1 MQCLAAGASQT
12 APPGRLLREARA
24 LLVCAGLVLA
34 GWQPP
39 GAHAA
44 VVIANLP
51 VATNGG
57 SSVSA
62 TSWKALVF
70 TTGSSATRI
79 DRVVLGLNPLFQ
91 INVPSQAKVEIA
103 LFGSAAN
110 VPTVQLATT
119 GLQDV
124 SIQQLQQTYEFPIA
138 SGFNLAA
145 NTQYALVIRSDGSA
159 IKWGNTAGSQPT
171 ASGGF
176 TYNAFAGSADSGATW
191 TSLGVNTEN
200 ALQLSVTAP
209 TPTPVP
215 ALSGWALAA
224 FGLLL
229 AGAGVRL
236 NRPRRG

>member
-1 MQCLAAGASQT
+1 
-12 APPGRLLREARA
+12 
-24 LLVCAGLVLA
+24 VLA
-34 GWQPP
+34 GWLPL

-57 SSVSA
+57 SEVSA

-79 DRVVLGLNPLFQ
+79 DRVVLGLNPFFVV
-91 INVPSQAKVEIA
+91 NVPSQAKVEIA
-103 LFGSAAN
+103 LFGSTAS

-176 TYNAFAGSADSGATW
+176 AYNAFAGSADSGATW
-191 TSLGVNTEN
+191 TLGVNTEN

-229 AGAGVRL
+229 AGAGVHL